1 MTEKPIVQ
9 IKNLSKTIGKK
20 NIIKNLSLDLYK
32 GQITGFLGPN
42 GAGKTTTI
50 RMMVGLM
57 RPTEGEVLI
66 DGQSIQS
73 NFEESIQ
80 KVGVIVENPEMYKYM
95 TGYKNLL
102 HFSRMH
108 KEISKK
114 RIDEVVQQVGMQNR
128 INEKVGSYSLGMR
141 QRLGLAQAL
150 LHDPKF
156 LILDEPTNG
165 LDPAGI
171 REFRMYLQKV
181 ASENGVAVFVSS
193 HLLSEIELLCDR
205 IAVIQNG
212 ELIDIKNVK
221 ELNISRYYIHAEPNE
236 LALEVLSGA
245 GFPVTAHDKGYLI
258 DTESQHI
265 PGAVN
270 MLVSAGAKIYAV
282 QPHRATLEDQFLE
295 MTGGGQIA
303 ETHSK

>member
-1 MTEKPIVQ
+1 MSDKPIVQ

-20 NIIKNLSLDLYK
+20 RIIKNLNLDLHK
-32 GQITGFLGPN
+32 GEITGFLGPN

-57 RPTEGEVLI
+57 RPTEGDVLI
-66 DGQSIQS
+66 DGQSIQAHY
-73 NFEESIQ
+73 EDSIQ

-108 KEISKK
+108 RGIPKE
-114 RIDEVVQQVGMQNR
+114 RIDEVVRQVGMQNR

-181 ASENGVAVFVSS
+181 ARENGVAVFVSS

-212 ELIDIKNVK
+212 ELIDIKNVN
-221 ELNISRYYIHAEPNE
+221 ELQQSRFYIQAEPLE
-236 LALEVLSGA
+236 LTLEVLNGI

-258 DTESQHI
+258 ETEAEHI
-265 PGAVN
+265 PGAVK
-270 MLVSAGAKIYAV
+270 MLVNAGVNVFAV
-282 QPHRATLEDQFLE
+282 QPFRATLEDQFLE

-303 ETHSK
+303 QAHTE